1 MRDFR
6 AWYGLGQAYE
16 ILKMPLYSLYYY
28 RMAQSLKPDD
38 SRMLVA
44 LGDAYDKLERLHDAK
59 KCYWKAHC
67 VGDLECIAL
76 LRLAKY
82 FLTHLFYTFFL
93 LISGFN
99 HGRTYD
105 KLKETDHAAAAYCD
119 YLRDSEKQGTGDGDD
134 SHGQAYLYL
143 ANYYLS
149 KGPQYLDMAR
159 EYAQKCVEYPSVR
172 FAMVENVKNLCT

>member
-1 MRDFR
+1 MNIRDFR

-44 LGDAYDKLERLHDAK
+44 LGDAYDKLDRLHDAK

-82 FLTHLFYTFFL
+82 HTIIKFLRAT
-93 LISGFN
+93 
-99 HGRTYD
+99 RTD
-105 KLKETDHAAAAYCD
+105 IIL
-119 YLRDSEKQGTGDGDD
+119 
-134 SHGQAYLYL
+134 
-143 ANYYLS
+143 N
-149 KGPQYLDMAR
+149 
-159 EYAQKCVEYPSVR
+159 
-172 FAMVENVKNLCT
+172 NLVGLTTS

>member
-1 MRDFR
+1 MLATEKLLVFYCLTFSFSTLYCYPLIDYLTFSPALEMNMRDFR

-76 LRLAKY
+76 LRLAK
-82 FLTHLFYTFFL
+82 
-93 LISGFN
+93 
-99 HGRTYD
+99 
-105 KLKETDHAAAAYCD
+105 
-119 YLRDSEKQGTGDGDD
+119 
-134 SHGQAYLYL
+134 
-143 ANYYLS
+143 
-149 KGPQYLDMAR
+149 
-159 EYAQKCVEYPSVR
+159 
-172 FAMVENVKNLCT
+172 

>member
-1 MRDFR
+1 MLQKSYRYIPLNILFYPLVTQDFPPALEMNMRDFR

-44 LGDAYDKLERLHDAK
+44 LGDAYDKLDRLHDAK

-76 LRLAKY
+76 LRLAK
-82 FLTHLFYTFFL
+82 
-93 LISGFN
+93 
-99 HGRTYD
+99 
-105 KLKETDHAAAAYCD
+105 
-119 YLRDSEKQGTGDGDD
+119 
-134 SHGQAYLYL
+134 
-143 ANYYLS
+143 
-149 KGPQYLDMAR
+149 
-159 EYAQKCVEYPSVR
+159 
-172 FAMVENVKNLCT
+172 

>member
-1 MRDFR
+1 MNKELILSFMSAEMNMRDFR

-16 ILKMPLYSLYYY
+16 ILKMSLYSLYYY

-76 LRLAKY
+76 LRLAK
-82 FLTHLFYTFFL
+82 
-93 LISGFN
+93 
-99 HGRTYD
+99 
-105 KLKETDHAAAAYCD
+105 
-119 YLRDSEKQGTGDGDD
+119 
-134 SHGQAYLYL
+134 
-143 ANYYLS
+143 
-149 KGPQYLDMAR
+149 
-159 EYAQKCVEYPSVR
+159 
-172 FAMVENVKNLCT
+172 